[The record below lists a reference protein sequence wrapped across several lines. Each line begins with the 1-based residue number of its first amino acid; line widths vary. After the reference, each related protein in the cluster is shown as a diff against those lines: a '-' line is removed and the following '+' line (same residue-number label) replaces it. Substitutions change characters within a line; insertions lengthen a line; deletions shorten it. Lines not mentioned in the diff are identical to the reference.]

1 MKLTRRQEELLRAMC
16 RPGWGA
22 RTTHTLS
29 PMGVR
34 VLDREGKDPGSVM
47 TTTWPVLELLEKAG
61 FVQQTDRWGNDSDG
75 WDYEVTNEGRS
86 AVFCNFPE

>member
-1 MKLTRRQEELLRAMC
+1 
-16 RPGWGA
+16 
-22 RTTHTLS
+22 
-29 PMGVR
+29 
-34 VLDREGKDPGSVM
+34 M

-86 AVFCNFPE
+86 AVFCNFPEVTSFGDFSLVNPGASPAEPLDELLSRFQSISLR